1 MIFRASLAAA
11 LLVPAAFGVAGQP
24 ARGLALADM
33 FAMKRVAAP
42 ALSPDGRWV
51 AYNLT
56 TCDLAANKN
65 STDLWISPV
74 SGGTPRPLTNHP
86 SFDGNASWSPDGTM
100 IAFESARSGST
111 QIWILRLKGGE
122 PRQFTTLSTG
132 ASQAVWAPDGTS
144 IAFVSEVFPEYSGKP
159 FNESDALNKKRLDLL
174 DTGKVKAKIMTQL
187 LYRHWDRWVNGMRKH
202 IFVQPL
208 GGGEPRDITP
218 GDRDAVPTSS
228 TFSAGVDYAF
238 SPDGTEL
245 AYTASP
251 VPAREEAWR
260 TNYDILS
267 VPVAGGTPTLIT
279 SNPAADGCP
288 RYSPDGRYLAYRAQ
302 KRAGFEA
309 DRWEIM
315 LYERAAGTSRSLT
328 ANFDGHAGA
337 PVWAPDG
344 KTLYF
349 EAEEKGEVPIEAVSV
364 RGNDVHPVVRTK
376 THHDISATRD
386 GKQLLF
392 TQISAVRPAEI
403 FRCDVDGTHLTP
415 VTGVNDS
422 LFAALEIPAPESIW
436 FKGAGGTNVHAW
448 LYKPPSF
455 DPAKKYPLVF
465 MVHGG
470 PQNAWLNSWSFRW
483 NPPLWASQGYIVVAP
498 NPRGSTGFGQQFTDE
513 ISGDWGGKVFV
524 DLMNGLA
531 VAQALPFV
539 DSARTAA
546 AGASFGGYM
555 MNWFLGNAPD
565 RFRAIISHDGVY
577 NFESNYGTTDEVW
590 FDEWDHGGSPWQK
603 PEEYA
608 RFSPHR
614 FVKNFRT
621 PTLVIHGA
629 LDFRVPESE
638 GMQLFTALQ
647 KQGVPSKFLYFPD
660 EGHWVTKPANS
671 ALWHSTVFDWLARYL
686 AR

>member
-1 MIFRASLAAA
+1 
-11 LLVPAAFGVAGQP
+11 
-24 ARGLALADM
+24 
-33 FAMKRVAAP
+33 
-42 ALSPDGRWV
+42 
-51 AYNLT
+51 
-56 TCDLAANKN
+56 
-65 STDLWISPV
+65 
-74 SGGTPRPLTNHP
+74 
-86 SFDGNASWSPDGTM
+86 
-100 IAFESARSGST
+100 
-111 QIWILRLKGGE
+111 
-122 PRQFTTLSTG
+122 
-132 ASQAVWAPDGTS
+132 
-144 IAFVSEVFPEYSGKP
+144 
-159 FNESDALNKKRLDLL
+159 
-174 DTGKVKAKIMTQL
+174 MTQL
-187 LYRHWDRWVNGMRKH
+187 LYRHWDRWVDGKRKH
-202 IFVQPL
+202 IFVQPV
-208 GGGEPRDITP
+208 GAGEPRDITP
-218 GDRDAVPTSS
+218 GDRDAVPNSS

-238 SPDGTEL
+238 SPDGTEI

-267 VPVAGGTPTLIT
+267 VSVAGGAPKLIT

-288 RYSPDGRYLAYRAQ
+288 RYSPDGRYIAYRAQ
-302 KRAGFEA
+302 RRAGFEA

-315 LYERAAGTSRSLT
+315 LYDRAPGTSRSLT

-349 EAEEKGEVPIEAVSV
+349 EAEEKGEVPIQAVSI
-364 RGNDVHPVVRTK
+364 RGNDVHPLIRTR

-386 GKQLLF
+386 GRRLIF

-403 FRCDVDGTHLTP
+403 YRSDADGSHLTP

-422 LFAALEIPAPESIW
+422 IFAALEIPAPEAVW

-470 PQNAWLNSWSFRW
+470 PQNAWLNSWSYRW
-483 NPPLWASQGYIVVAP
+483 YPPLWASQGYIVVAP
-498 NPRGSTGFGQQFTDE
+498 NPRGSTGFGQQFTDD

-531 VAQALPFV
+531 VVQALPYV
-539 DSARTAA
+539 DSSRTAA

-565 RFRAIISHDGVY
+565 RFRAIVSHDGVY
-577 NFESNYGTTDEVW
+577 NFESNFGTTDEVW

-603 PEEYA
+603 PEEYV

-614 FVKNFRT
+614 FARNFRT

-660 EGHWVTKPANS
+660 EGHWVTRPANS
-671 ALWHSTVFDWLARYL
+671 ELWHITVFDWLARYL